1 MEKNH
6 TQDVVPQIASALAAN
21 LSQEE
26 RAELDA
32 AITPR
37 VAELFAQAFGSQMW
51 DILAPL
57 VEEDDLEFAPEQ
69 PDSADAGTGNTDAAE
84 ARLRELMRDP
94 RYWRDRDPSF
104 VAKVAAG
111 FDRLYAGTP
120 HSYYT
125 IYADASR
132 AETGETAPFLA
143 GFERLELP
151 LLDARG
157 HSRWPKRFDAAAIA
171 SLRERH
177 GPNKFASQ
185 MMLRPVNISAGRL
198 DPERMRV
205 YDSALQYQDRNGTT
219 TLSLEGRRLVSASCW
234 WDPAYGAPGKGDGSV
249 VALVFTDTQ
258 GRYWL
263 HRLRYLGVDPADEC
277 DEATQQCRQVAAFA
291 RRYYVPS
298 VTIETNGVG
307 KFLPGLLRRELGVA
321 GVGCAVVEA
330 ASHVPKDRRIMEG
343 FDAVLAAGN
352 LYAHRTV
359 WETPF
364 DVEMREW
371 RPGGYKGPDD
381 GLDAVSGCLRSEPV
395 RLPRIPAGARQSW
408 RGHPGG
414 IKVETN
420 FKL

>member
-1 MEKNH
+1 
-6 TQDVVPQIASALAAN
+6 
-21 LSQEE
+21 
-26 RAELDA
+26 
-32 AITPR
+32 
-37 VAELFAQAFGSQMW
+37 
-51 DILAPL
+51 
-57 VEEDDLEFAPEQ
+57 
-69 PDSADAGTGNTDAAE
+69 
-84 ARLRELMRDP
+84 
-94 RYWRDRDPSF
+94 
-104 VAKVAAG
+104 
-111 FDRLYAGTP
+111 
-120 HSYYT
+120 
-125 IYADASR
+125 
-132 AETGETAPFLA
+132 
-143 GFERLELP
+143 
-151 LLDARG
+151 
-157 HSRWPKRFDAAAIA
+157 
-171 SLRERH
+171 
-177 GPNKFASQ
+177 

-205 YDSALQYQDRNGTT
+205 YDSALQYQDRNGTA

-352 LYAHRTV
+352 LYAHRAV

-420 FKL
+420 FNFRKHHDFPERAPFP

>member
-1 MEKNH
+1 MVRNVKRIIERH
-6 TQDVVPQIASALAAN
+6 ALTRH
-21 LSQEE
+21 LRPR
-26 RAELDA
+26 RAELWGA
-32 AITPR
+32 GQFTVNRA
-37 VAELFAQAFGSQMW
+37 AEL
-51 DILAPL
+51 
-57 VEEDDLEFAPEQ
+57 
-69 PDSADAGTGNTDAAE
+69 
-84 ARLRELMRDP
+84 
-94 RYWRDRDPSF
+94 RDPSMLARGIGANITGSRADIVF
-104 VAKVAAG
+104 CDDVEVPNTCDTAPKRADLRARLSEIDYVLVPG
-111 FDRLYAGTP
+111 GLQLYAGTP

-125 IYADASR
+125 IYADTPR
-132 AETGETAPFLA
+132 AETGEAAPFLA

-151 LLDARG
+151 LLDAKGR
-157 HSRWPKRFDAAAIA
+157 SRWPERFDAAAIA

-198 DPERMRV
+198 DPERMRS
-205 YDSALQYQDRNGTT
+205 YDSALDYQDRNGIA

-249 VALVFTDTQ
+249 VALVFTDTE

-263 HRLRYLGVDPADEC
+263 HRLCYLAVDPADDQ
-277 DEATQQCRQVAAFA
+277 DEATQQCRQVVAFA

-307 KFLPGLLRRELGVA
+307 KFLPGLLRRELGAA
-321 GVGCAVVEA
+321 GVGCVVVEA
-330 ASHVPKDRRIMEG
+330 SSHVPKDRRIMEG

-364 DVEMREW
+364 VVEMREW

-381 GLDAVSGCLRSEPV
+381 GLDAVSGCLLSEPV
-395 RLPRIPAGARQSW
+395 RLARIPVAARQSW

-414 IKVETN
+414 IKVETD
-420 FKL
+420 FEL